1 MMEFKLPKVAR
12 GNRRKAF
19 TLVELL
25 VVIAIIGVLVALLL
39 PAVQAAREAARR
51 AQCTNNLKQ
60 MGLALNNHVSALGTF
75 PQGGTDP
82 WHDEGAA
89 NGSNRFSKGYGWLVQ
104 ILPYVENQNL
114 QNVSKGYGAGDKQRD
129 LDVRKTPV
137 SMYFCPSRRMNVV
150 RIGPKGAEDCSQGC
164 ALNDYASATPAHPDP
179 TPPDAAKVV
188 AQFADPSSMTQGD
201 QEKSFWQLTT
211 HGSVTKGKQYYGVMT
226 RTVAA
231 EPCKPKHITDG
242 LSNTIAIGEKRVMSD
257 LYESG
262 DWCDDVGW
270 TDGWDPDIIRY
281 TGSQPGPDVPV
292 GTPRPTTEKLD
303 FGFNFGAVH
312 PSGFNVVYA
321 DGHVAT
327 IQYDINLA
335 TFNYLGHRSDG
346 QNASTE

>member
-1 MMEFKLPKVAR
+1 MEFMVPMVSHGGA
-12 GNRRKAF
+12 RRKAF

-51 AQCTNNLKQ
+51 SQCTNNLKQ
-60 MGLALNNHVSALGTF
+60 MGLALQNHVSALGTF

-89 NGSNRFSKGYGWLVQ
+89 DGSNKFGKGYGWPVQ
-104 ILPYVENQNL
+104 ILPYVENSNL
-114 QNVSKGYGAGDKQRD
+114 QNVSKGYGAGDKARD
-129 LDVRKTPV
+129 LIVRKTPV
-137 SMYFCPSRRMNVV
+137 PMYFCPSRRTNIV
-150 RIGPKGAEDCSQGC
+150 RIGPSGGEDCSQGC
-164 ALNDYASATPAHPDP
+164 ALNDYASSTPANP
-179 TPPDAAKVV
+179 TAGDIAAKM
-188 AQFADPSSMTQGD
+188 ADPSIMPATE
-201 QEKSFWQLTT
+201 QELSFWQSVT
-211 HGSVTKGKQYYGVMT
+211 HGGVVKGKTYMGVVT

-242 LSNTIAIGEKRVMSD
+242 LSNTMAIGEKRVMSN

-281 TGSQPGPDVPV
+281 TGSQPGPDVPT
-292 GTPRPTTEKLD
+292 GTPRPPKEKLD
-303 FGFNFGAVH
+303 FGYNFGAIH

-321 DGHVAT
+321 DGHVGT
-327 IQYDINLA
+327 LQYDIDLA
-335 TFNYLGHRSDG
+335 TFNALGHRSDG
-346 QNASTE
+346 LSLTVN

>member
-1 MMEFKLPKVAR
+1 MASRPLSTAR
-12 GNRRKAF
+12 RRAF

-51 AQCTNNLKQ
+51 TQCTNNLKQ
-60 MGLALNNHVSALGTF
+60 MGLALQNHVSALGTF

-82 WHDEGAA
+82 WHDQGADNA
-89 NGSNRFSKGYGWLVQ
+89 KFGNGYGWMVQ

-114 QNVSKGYGAGDKQRD
+114 QNISKGYGLGDKQRD

-137 SMYFCPSRRMNVV
+137 PMYFCPSRRMNVV
-150 RIGPKGAEDCSQGC
+150 RIDAKSAEDCSQGC
-164 ALNDYASATPAHPDP
+164 ALNDYASATPANP
-179 TPPDAAKVV
+179 TIGDIAAKM
-188 AQFADPSSMTQGD
+188 ADPSKMTGD
-201 QEKSFWQLTT
+201 EHTNSFWQLVT
-211 HGSVTKGKQYYGVMT
+211 HGGVTKGKEYYGVIT

-242 LSNTIAIGEKRVMSD
+242 LSNTIAVGEKRVFTN
-257 LYESG
+257 LHESRY
-262 DWCDDVGW
+262 WADDVGW

-281 TGSQPGPDVPV
+281 TGYQPGPDVAER
-292 GTPRPTTEKLD
+292 TPGAPPPETY
-303 FGFNFGAVH
+303 GFYFGAAH

-327 IQYDINLA
+327 LQYDIDRG
-335 TFNYLGHRSDG
+335 TFNALGHRSDG
-346 QNASTE
+346 LTVTVN